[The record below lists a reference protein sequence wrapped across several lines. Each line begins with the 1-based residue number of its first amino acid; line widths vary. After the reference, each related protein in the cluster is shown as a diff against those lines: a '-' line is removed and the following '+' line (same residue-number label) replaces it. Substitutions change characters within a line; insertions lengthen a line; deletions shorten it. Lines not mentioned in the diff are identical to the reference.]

1 MSEFKD
7 DNYIYI
13 KVKAEYCY
21 FKTFSIYYDGYPTKP
36 TSDVSVTQPL
46 TYYSS
51 SIGSVNIN
59 GYYNVYSL
67 SFKIPKPSTSYL
79 VFSPPG
85 ITIDIYKG
93 AAYVIS
99 DTGLSTGAII
109 GIIAGVIIIGAIIVT
124 VIYFVRRS
132 KRNSYITP
140 PTVDVYTPP
149 VVTVP
154 PVQPAY
160 PPPQTYY

>member
-13 KVKAEYCY
+13 KVKTEYSY
-21 FKTFSIYYDGYPTKP
+21 FRTFNILYQGYSTKP
-36 TSDVSVTQPL
+36 TSDVSVNKSES
-46 TYYSS
+46 YYSS
-51 SIGSVNIN
+51 SIGGIAIN
-59 GYYNVYSL
+59 GYYNYYTL

-85 ITIDIYKG
+85 ITIDLSRG

-109 GIIAGVIIIGAIIVT
+109 GIIAAVIVIVAIIII
-124 VIYFVRRS
+124 VIYFVRRA
-132 KRNSYITP
+132 KRNSYIAP
-140 PTVDVYTPP
+140 PTVGVYAPP